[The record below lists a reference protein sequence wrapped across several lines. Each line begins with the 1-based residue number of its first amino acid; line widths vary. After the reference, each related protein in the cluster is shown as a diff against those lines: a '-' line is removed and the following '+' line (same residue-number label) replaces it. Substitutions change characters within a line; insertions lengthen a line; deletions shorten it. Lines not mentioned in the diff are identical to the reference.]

1 MNIDKIHLVT
11 PCFRKNIDGDIER
24 KVYFFGVNI
33 LDISSNVNT
42 GEITSMIFNSK
53 EVDFN
58 DENIISK
65 LNEHLDKYNS
75 EIEGLDYTNIA
86 YLHVFGFN
94 TITRTTDTET
104 EYYLTIGDNHYL
116 VAFETASGN
125 ISKIIENEDQIAVDK
140 KENIDSLNEKFDEVR
155 YSNYMK
161 NKEKDAQ

>member
-1 MNIDKIHLVT
+1 MNIDKLHIKSS
-11 PCFRKNIDGDIER
+11 PFREETNGDIER

-65 LNEHLDKYNS
+65 LNKHLDKYNS

-104 EYYLTIGDNHYL
+104 
-116 VAFETASGN
+116 GN

>member
-58 DENIISK
+58 D
-65 LNEHLDKYNS
+65 
-75 EIEGLDYTNIA
+75 
-86 YLHVFGFN
+86 
-94 TITRTTDTET
+94 
-104 EYYLTIGDNHYL
+104 
-116 VAFETASGN
+116 
-125 ISKIIENEDQIAVDK
+125 
-140 KENIDSLNEKFDEVR
+140 
-155 YSNYMK
+155 
-161 NKEKDAQ
+161 